1 MVEADAGR
9 GRLLT
14 ALFEDDLSYRS
25 VCQNTQVRAIRIGQV
40 VRRRGIGACG
50 SPRIDSYYVRPY
62 AHIRPGQMRFV
73 RLKSQLVEGLMPV
86 RVRLGVLWQ
95 IGDVERT
102 ANARSITT
110 IVDLMLL
117 LLFGI
122 G

>member
-1 MVEADAGR
+1 
-9 GRLLT
+9 
-14 ALFEDDLSYRS
+14 
-25 VCQNTQVRAIRIGQV
+25 
-40 VRRRGIGACG
+40 
-50 SPRIDSYYVRPY
+50 
-62 AHIRPGQMRFV
+62 MRFV